1 MNRKQVFWPGILR
14 LLPETRLV
22 AVVGAVLLGALNLR
36 AEDWPQWLGPRRDG
50 VWRETGILETLP
62 RQGLK
67 VRWRARVGLGYS
79 GPVVAKGRVYVTDR
93 QLKPEVER
101 VLCFGEETGK
111 PLWTHAY
118 PCDYS
123 GISYR
128 SGPRASPTVHAGK
141 VYTLG
146 AKGHLFCLDAARGK
160 VHWKKDLVK
169 EYKAQ
174 IPRWGIS
181 AAPLIEGNVLI
192 VCAGGQPEAC
202 VVAFHKDT
210 GREVWKALKD
220 RPAYSA
226 PIAATI
232 ALKRQVIV
240 WTADSVTSLNPAN
253 GKAYWRVPFD
263 AGRSQL
269 VVATPV
275 LRGDR
280 LLLVSFEKGS
290 KLLKLDR
297 AKPRAAVVWETKRK
311 PNSLMATPLLQGDHF
326 YVGDNYGELQCLEA
340 ATGKRVWGSRKPT
353 GDTQWDS
360 AHLTPN
366 GDRVFIFND
375 QGQLIVARLSPRGY
389 KELSRVQVIAPTVGT
404 RGERAVTWAHPAYA
418 NKHLFVRNDK
428 ELLCVSLAAKP

>member
-1 MNRKQVFWPGILR
+1 MFR
-14 LLPETRLV
+14 LGSEAGRV
-22 AVVGAVLLGALNLR
+22 AVVGAVFLLAGSLR
-36 AEDWPQWLGPRRDG
+36 AEDWPQWLGPRLDG

-62 RQGLK
+62 RDGLP
-67 VRWRARVGLGYS
+67 VRWRAKVGLGYS
-79 GPVVAKGRVYVTDR
+79 GPVVAQGRVYVTDR
-93 QLKPEVER
+93 QQNPEVER
-101 VLCFGEETGK
+101 VLCFAEKTGK
-111 PLWTHAY
+111 RLWTHIY

-146 AKGHLFCLDAARGK
+146 TKGHLFCLDAAKGK

-169 EYKAQ
+169 EYQAQ
-174 IPRWGIS
+174 VPRWGIS
-181 AAPLIEGNVLI
+181 AAPLIEGDVLI
-192 VCAGGQPEAC
+192 VGAGGQPDAC
-202 VVAFHKDT
+202 VIAFHKDT
-210 GREVWKALKD
+210 GRVVWKALKD

-226 PIAATI
+226 PIAATS
-232 ALKRQVIV
+232 AGKRQVIV
-240 WTADSVTSLNPAN
+240 WTADAVTSLDPAN
-253 GKAYWRVPFD
+253 GKAYWRIPFD

-269 VVATPV
+269 AVATPV
-275 LRGDR
+275 LHGDR
-280 LLLVSFEKGS
+280 LLLVSFESGS

-297 AKPRAAVVWETKRK
+297 DKPGAAVVWETKRK
-311 PNSLMATPLLQGDHF
+311 PNSMIGTPLFQGDHF

-340 ATGKRVWGSRKPT
+340 ATGKRVWGSRKAT

-375 QGQLIVARLSPRGY
+375 QGQLIVARLSAKGY
-389 KELSRVQVIAPTVGT
+389 KEISRVRVIAPTIGT

-418 NKHLFVRNDK
+418 NKHLFVRNDN
-428 ELLCVSLAAKP
+428 ELLCASLAAKR